1 MEIQKLTNR
10 ILEIS
15 RKNDLSHVGSCLSV
29 LPLLIEIYENKA
41 PEDLV
46 VLDGA
51 HSHLAHLVVMEELLR
66 EGYELGM
73 GSKFDAEEKL
83 KEFGIHCDRRAGGD
97 VSGGS
102 LGHCV
107 GISIGLAEAGK
118 RVYCVITDGSLMEG
132 SNWEALRI
140 LKERNSNIQIYAN
153 FNGYTAVAEINR
165 IELGGRLLK
174 FCPTARIYHTK
185 NGEGFDGVQGHYEKA
200 K

>member
-83 KEFGIHCDRRAGGD
+83 KEFGIHCDR
-97 VSGGS
+97 
-102 LGHCV
+102 
-107 GISIGLAEAGK
+107 
-118 RVYCVITDGSLMEG
+118 
-132 SNWEALRI
+132 
-140 LKERNSNIQIYAN
+140 
-153 FNGYTAVAEINR
+153 
-165 IELGGRLLK
+165 
-174 FCPTARIYHTK
+174 
-185 NGEGFDGVQGHYEKA
+185 
-200 K
+200 